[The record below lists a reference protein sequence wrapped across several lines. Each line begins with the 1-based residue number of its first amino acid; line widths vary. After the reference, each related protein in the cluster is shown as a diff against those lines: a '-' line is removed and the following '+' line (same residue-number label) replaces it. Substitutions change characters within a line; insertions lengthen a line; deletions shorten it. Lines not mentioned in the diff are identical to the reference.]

1 MCTTQEQE
9 DLEMNKHFH
18 VKSEERKK
26 LVKII
31 AEVLGEKAK
40 YLGMPT
46 AAYQIGEYMV
56 SKDGELSSSDE
67 HPMQNKMVLDACKEA
82 GFQTE
87 EETEMVQ
94 QENPENG
101 AEDKIEKLIVE
112 LPKEKFTDKQ
122 LENLQKLIH
131 GKEALLKQALAID
144 ELSVKITEEKIIFPW
159 FSKVASAEE
168 VTAYTQLI
176 AFLGEMARTAERVT
190 LKEKEVENPKY
201 TFRCFLLRLG
211 FIGPEY
217 KQSRKVLLKNL
228 TGSSAFKSG
237 AKKEGGEQ

>member
-1 MCTTQEQE
+1 
-9 DLEMNKHFH
+9 MNKHFH
-18 VKSEERKK
+18 VKGEERKK

-67 HPMQNKMVLDACKEA
+67 HPMQNKMVLDACKDA

-94 QENPENG
+94 EEDVQNNPEQNDG
-101 AEDKIEKLIVE
+101 DKLTIE
-112 LPKEKFTDKQ
+112 LPRKQFTDEQ
-122 LENLQKLIH
+122 LENLQKLIY
-131 GKEALLKQALAID
+131 GKESLPV
-144 ELSVKITEEKIIFPW
+144 EITEEKLLFPW
-159 FSKVASAEE
+159 FHLPLESEE
-168 VTAYTQLI
+168 IAAYTKLI
-176 AFLGEMARTAERVT
+176 GALGEMAKKAKRVT
-190 LKEKEVENPKY
+190 LKDKEVENPKY
-201 TFRCFLLRLG
+201 AFRCFLLRLG
-211 FIGPEY
+211 LVGAEY
-217 KQSRKVLLKNL
+217 KQDRKLLLKNL
-228 TGSSAFKSG
+228 NGSSAFKSG

>member
-1 MCTTQEQE
+1 
-9 DLEMNKHFH
+9 MNKHFH
-18 VKSEERKK
+18 VKGEERKK

-56 SKDGELSSSDE
+56 SKDGELFSSDE

-94 QENPENG
+94 QEEVQNNPEQNDG
-101 AEDKIEKLIVE
+101 GKLTIE
-112 LPKEKFTDKQ
+112 LPREQFTDEQ
-122 LENLQKLIH
+122 LENLQKLIY
-131 GKEALLKQALAID
+131 GKESLLKQALAID
-144 ELSVKITEEKIIFPW
+144 ALPVEITEEKILFPW
-159 FSKVASAEE
+159 FHLPLEPEE
-168 VTAYTQLI
+168 IAAYTKLI
-176 AFLGEMARTAERVT
+176 GALGEMAKKAKRVT
-190 LKEKEVENPKY
+190 LKDKEVENPKY
-201 TFRCFLLRLG
+201 AFRCFLLRLG
-211 FIGPEY
+211 IVGAEY
-217 KQSRKVLLKNL
+217 KQDRKQLLKNL
-228 TGSSAFKSG
+228 NGSSAFKSG